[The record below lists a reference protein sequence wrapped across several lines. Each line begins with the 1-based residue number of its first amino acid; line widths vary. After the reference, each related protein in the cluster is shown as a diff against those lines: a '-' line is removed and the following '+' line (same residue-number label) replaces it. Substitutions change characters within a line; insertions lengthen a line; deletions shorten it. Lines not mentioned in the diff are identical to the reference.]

1 MNGQL
6 TMNGTIPFIRSK
18 SNLSTNH
25 SVAEGFNNMVI
36 GPFTIDSA
44 VTLTIDSDATLTI
57 I

>member
-25 SVAEGFNNMVI
+25 SVAAGFNNMVI

-44 VTLTIDSDATLTI
+44 VTLTIDSGATLTI
-57 I
+57 V